1 VAKFFPWFTASYDLT
16 CILIL
21 QSGSKGAFIQS
32 ARLRPVAFVLL
43 CLIWGSTWLVIKVG
57 YGGLGAL
64 TVAALRFLLAGLVM
78 ASLVPLMRAR
88 WPRGTNQWFLV
99 AFVGAVLFAGDYGL
113 IYWAELTLDSSLT
126 AILFAVNPVLTVLA
140 AHVYLPGERATLRK
154 LGGALVALAG
164 VAVLFGRSVRVD
176 ASLALPML
184 AVVGGAAT
192 GALGSVATKRHGK
205 NLHPAALNAP
215 AMLIGSVILA
225 LAAIARGEE
234 LRLPTGTGAWW
245 AILYLSLVG
254 SVVTFLLYFWL
265 LKTWSATTVSFIS
278 VFTPLVALVLGF
290 AILGEKPTIATFV
303 GTALIL
309 GGVALALLT
318 PSSNRRGTET
328 QRKI

>member
-1 VAKFFPWFTASYDLT
+1 MFRTLVWKEDL
-16 CILIL
+16 
-21 QSGSKGAFIQS
+21 IQV
-32 ARLRPVAFVLL
+32 ARLRPVAFGLL

-57 YGGLGAL
+57 YGGVGAL
-64 TVAALRFLLAGLVM
+64 TVAALRFLIAGLVM
-78 ASLVPLMRAR
+78 ASLVPLLRAR
-88 WPRGTNQWFLV
+88 WPRGANEWLLV
-99 AFVGAVLFAGDYGL
+99 VFVGAVLFAGDYGF

-126 AILFAVNPVLTVLA
+126 AILFAVNPVLTVLV
-140 AHVYLPGERATLRK
+140 AHVYLPGERATIRK

-184 AVVGGAAT
+184 AVVGGALS

-205 NLHPAALNAP
+205 HLHPAALNAP
-215 AMLIGSVILA
+215 AMLVGSVILT
-225 LAAIARGEE
+225 LAAVARGEE
-234 LRLPTGTGAWW
+234 LRLPSGAGAWW
-245 AILYLSLVG
+245 AMLYLSLVG

-290 AILGEKPTIATFV
+290 AVLGEKPGVATFV

-309 GGVALALLT
+309 GGVLLALLT
-318 PSSNRRGTET
+318 PSNKILTTEGTENT
-328 QRKI
+328 EKTT